1 MNRGRL
7 HPPLA
12 GCGVRLCSPPFAF
25 CPRNRQPRQARPFVQ
40 SSCANRVGA
49 CVGHRRPLEG
59 SRYWFV
65 SILEWTHICSR
76 YILDPKLRKRTSIVG
91 LHSLGVCKCLDVE
104 PKSGTDAVDVFAVEL
119 LHDRRFARIVQATIG
134 GCFNRNTMVDRGTYR
149 NRMRISLSFRRF
161 LRMMVSRPIARMLT

>member
-1 MNRGRL
+1 MQFVFAVRHSHSVPGIDNPDKR
-7 HPPLA
+7 
-12 GCGVRLCSPPFAF
+12 VRLFKVVAPI
-25 CPRNRQPRQARPFVQ
+25 
-40 SSCANRVGA
+40 
-49 CVGHRRPLEG
+49 G
-59 SRYWFV
+59 SERALATDVPWKGLGIGFV
-65 SILEWTHICSR
+65 SIPEWTHICSR